1 MRMRRLRLLLRLIS
15 IQRTLLRYGLDE
27 IIWQTHLLR
36 PVAWL
41 QKLVPRPAAY
51 RKLTFGDRLRLAI
64 EELGP
69 IFVKFGQAVS
79 VRRDLLAPE
88 IGDELAKLQDHV
100 PPFPSEQAVA
110 ALERAFGRGVESVYK
125 EFDRE
130 PLAAASIAQV
140 HAARLLDGTSVVVK
154 ILRPNVR
161 AQIRRDVEVLYAIAR
176 LAEDYWPDARRLR
189 SVDVVEEFE
198 KTLLH
203 ELDLMRE
210 AANAAQIRRNFAGSD
225 QLYVPQVYWD
235 YCRTNVMT
243 MERIHGIPIS
253 NVAALKERGTDIKR
267 LAESGV
273 DIFFT
278 QVFRHNFF
286 HADMHPGNIFVDARE
301 PSRPMY
307 LAVDFGIVGTLSE
320 RDQHYLAE
328 NFLAFFKRDYRRVA
342 TLHVDSGWV
351 PADTRVD
358 ELESAVR
365 SVCEPIFDRPL
376 KDISFGLLLL
386 RLFETAREFDME
398 VQPQLVLL
406 QKTLLTI
413 EGIGRELYPE
423 LDLWTTAK
431 PVLEEWMRERKDP
444 RIQIKRLVESWPAV
458 SEDLLL
464 VPEIL
469 HRTIRRAAAEG
480 PEAAPVQS
488 RSVGPR
494 RGRRYRSLSQDR
506 FAAYASRSGP
516 LGEPFGSARV
526 HRDRLFAGAA
536 FLIGGVLWSGL
547 ETAPLWIGWLAAAL
561 GAALLLVG
569 ALRRG

>member
-1 MRMRRLRLLLRLIS
+1 MMPMRRLRLLLRLAS
-15 IQRTLLRYGLDE
+15 IQNTLLRYGLDE
-27 IIWQTHLLR
+27 IVWQTHMLR

-41 QKLVPRPAAY
+41 QRLVPRPARLRGLA
-51 RKLTFGDRLRLAI
+51 FGDRLRLAI

-79 VRRDLLAPE
+79 VRRDLLSPE
-88 IGDELAKLQDHV
+88 IGDELAKLQDRV
-100 PPFPSEQAVA
+100 PPFPSEQAIE
-110 ALERAFGRGVESVYK
+110 ALERAFGRDVGSLYA

-161 AQIRRDVEVLYAIAR
+161 AQIRRDVEVLRAIAR

-189 SVDVVEEFE
+189 AVEVVEEFE
-198 KTLLH
+198 KTLYH

-210 AANAAQIRRNFAGSD
+210 AANAAQIKRNFADSD
-225 QLYVPQVYWD
+225 KLYVPQIYWD
-235 YCRTNVMT
+235 YCRTSVLT
-243 MERIHGIPIS
+243 MERIYGIPIS
-253 NVAALKERGTDIKR
+253 NVPELRQRGTDIKR
-267 LAESGV
+267 LAENGV

-286 HADMHPGNIFVDARE
+286 HADMHPGNIFVDVRE
-301 PSRPMY
+301 PSRPRY

-328 NFLAFFKRDYRRVA
+328 NFVAFFKRDYRRVA

-351 PADTRVD
+351 PPDTRID

-386 RLFETAREFDME
+386 RLFETAREFHME

-444 RIQIKRLVESWPAV
+444 RAQLKRLVDSWPV
-458 SEDLLL
+458 VNEDLLL
-464 VPEIL
+464 LPEIL
-469 HRTIRRAAAEG
+469 HRAIRHAAGEGFEAPRRREGRALRAG
-480 PEAAPVQS
+480 S
-488 RSVGPR
+488 SR
-494 RGRRYRSLSQDR
+494 RGRRD
-506 FAAYASRSGP
+506 AYSRERPWPEASRG
-516 LGEPFGSARV
+516 
-526 HRDRLFAGAA
+526 DRLFAGAA
-536 FLIGGVLWSGL
+536 FLVAGVLWSGL
-547 ETAPLWIGWLAAAL
+547 GAVPLWLGWLGAAL
-561 GAALLLVG
+561 GAALLLAG
-569 ALRRG
+569 AARRR